1 MDGSTFLAIRCKKLG
16 SQAGVMLDPG
26 NGSVENDLVV
36 IAQVYTEWDRH
47 DNEAMAVY
55 ERLIDQ
61 NPNDFRGYL
70 AKGVLLRRQGRKG
83 DMQRAFLQARYNAPP
98 EATPILDR
106 VIGNTN
112 GRL

>member
-1 MDGSTFLAIRCKKLG
+1 MWACSW
-16 SQAGVMLDPG
+16 
-26 NGSVENDLVV
+26 
-36 IAQVYTEWDRH
+36 QVYSEWDRH
-47 DNEAMAVY
+47 DAEAMAVY
-55 ERLIDQ
+55 DGLIDKY
-61 NPNDFRGYL
+61 PSDFRGYL
-70 AKGVLLRRQGRKG
+70 AKGVLLRKEGRKG